1 MVGMKMCV
9 YFTMPLVIFKTLSL
23 MGVYMGTLEM
33 INLGSLNGSLILLTG
48 MFTML
53 AIKPILSSSSPL
65 IMSLLIFFHGVAF
78 LTSDMLMVLIISDVM
93 ICWITLGF
101 GLNHTSMKELTS
113 NMYLVYYVMIPSTP
127 LLMMVLSEYFK
138 GKSTSLISYY
148 GMDSLITFSGVG
160 VGFLILL
167 SGLAKLPVFG
177 LHYWLPK
184 AHVQAPT
191 ILSMI
196 LAGLS
201 LKIGLFVT
209 SFVMINTSMPIAV
222 ITNIVAV
229 LLVGM
234 LVSTYTGTS
243 ATDSKVF
250 LAYCS
255 VSHMT
260 GGCIGVGLMAILSF
274 KGAWLIGLGHCLSS
288 PLLFYIAGN
297 TQYGTG
303 SRVLLPSKG
312 IKLGWAGII
321 LLMLL
326 LMDLPF
332 PPTFSFWGEVTLLTT
347 LHCMYSLLSCFMIIS
362 LVVLLRGYEQ
372 MFTNMRGYM
381 CTSVMAGFIGSVLTL
396 ILGVMLI

>member
-1 MVGMKMCV
+1 MGIKFGLFMFLPLISFKAMSVLGM
-9 YFTMPLVIFKTLSL
+9 YPGS
-23 MGVYMGTLEM
+23 LEM
-33 INLGSLNGSLILLTG
+33 VNLGSLNGSLILMTG
-48 MFTML
+48 IFSML
-53 AIKPILSSSSPL
+53 AIKPIMSSSSPL
-65 IMSLLIFFHGVAF
+65 IMTLVILFHGIAF
-78 LTSDMLMVLIISDVM
+78 LTGDMLVVLLVSDVM

-127 LLMMVLSEYFK
+127 LLMMVLLEFSK
-138 GKSTSLISYY
+138 GKSMGLFTTY
-148 GMDSLITFSGVG
+148 GMDYMIVFNGVG
-160 VGFLILL
+160 LGLMILL

-201 LKIGLFVT
+201 LKIGLMVT
-209 SFVMINTSMPIAV
+209 SFVMINTLIPLTLISG
-222 ITNIVAV
+222 IVGV
-229 LLVGM
+229 LILGL
-234 LVSTYTGTS
+234 LVSTYIGTS
-243 ATDSKVF
+243 AVDSKVF

-260 GGCIGVGLMAILSF
+260 MGCIGIGLMIYLGF

-297 TQYGTG
+297 VQYGTG
-303 SRVLLPSKG
+303 SRLMLPSKG
-312 IKLGWAGII
+312 AKLSWAMFI
-321 LLMLL
+321 LLLLL

-332 PPTFSFWGEVTLLTT
+332 PPTFSFWGEVSLLTS
-347 LHCMYSLLSCFMIIS
+347 LHSMYYLLSCLVVIS
-362 LVVLLRGYEQ
+362 LVVLLRGYEKV
-372 MFTNMRGYM
+372 FTVMRGFM
-381 CTSVMAGFIGSVLTL
+381 CSSLLASFMGSGL
-396 ILGVMLI
+396 ILLLGAMLV